1 MIRPPKVRQTCGWM
15 RVSNILGGCV
25 KCQSGGG
32 GGGGSHV
39 YRGDVSAFFKVGCG
53 VSKGIS

>member
-15 RVSNILGGCV
+15 RVPNIWVDVSNV
-25 KCQSGGG
+25 KVG